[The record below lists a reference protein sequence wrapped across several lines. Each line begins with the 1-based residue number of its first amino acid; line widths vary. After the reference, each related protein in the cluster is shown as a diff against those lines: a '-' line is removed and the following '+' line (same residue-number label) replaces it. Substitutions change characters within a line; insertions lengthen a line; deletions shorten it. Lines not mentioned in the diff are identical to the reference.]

1 MAAEGAPDG
10 VFDMRML
17 GAALIAAM
25 ALWATPA
32 LAEDSVAAPLSTP
45 SSTPSST
52 PQWRLVWNDEFDGA
66 ALDATKW
73 RARVT
78 PRYHPLG
85 DTDFDD
91 TPRFLRVEGGVL
103 KLIARRAPHGRYAS
117 AMVETQDIAA
127 WEHGRFEARIRV
139 PKGKGT
145 NAAFWM
151 MHRDPTSEP
160 WPLGGEI
167 DILEQLGKQ
176 PHRAYGTLHFKGSS
190 QIDNGGTLDLHR
202 PFYEDFHVFAL
213 EWDQGRFSWFVDGV
227 KYHEVARVPPHDAA
241 RPGHPFDRPYFLM
254 LSNVIGGKW
263 PGQPGWFARWPK
275 VMEIDWVRVYQRAD
289 AQDAAAP

>member
-127 WEHGRFEARIRV
+127 WEHGRYVYDA
-139 PKGKGT
+139 G
-145 NAAFWM
+145 
-151 MHRDPTSEP
+151 
-160 WPLGGEI
+160 
-167 DILEQLGKQ
+167 
-176 PHRAYGTLHFKGSS
+176 
-190 QIDNGGTLDLHR
+190 
-202 PFYEDFHVFAL
+202 
-213 EWDQGRFSWFVDGV
+213 
-227 KYHEVARVPPHDAA
+227 HDALLPA
-241 RPGHPFDRPYFLM
+241 G
-254 LSNVIGGKW
+254 NV
-263 PGQPGWFARWPK
+263 
-275 VMEIDWVRVYQRAD
+275 
-289 AQDAAAP
+289 